1 MRKLAPLASEFYR
14 YLMLER
20 GLSRN
25 TCLAYAGDLG
35 AFLEYCEA
43 EKRDP
48 LKADSHFVEA
58 YLWALKADR
67 KLKSASIFRKTEALR
82 AFYRFLMLE
91 GRLSADPTRNFK
103 APRMAQRVPRFLSG
117 QEMEKLLTCPARDNF
132 ARMRT
137 VAAVELLYASGLR
150 ISELLDL
157 RLESV
162 NMQQGWIR
170 VFGKGAKERIVPVHR
185 AALETL
191 GRYTE
196 MRQARFGGLPGA
208 LSGKDPVKA
217 RDGTRKD
224 KTPGIQAAPEIFVN
238 RSGKKISRVQLWK
251 DILKLGKEADVRM
264 AVHPHLFRH
273 TFASH
278 LVQAGADLR
287 SVQEMLGHA
296 SLNNTQIYA
305 HVERSGVKAAHDKY
319 HPDK

>member
-1 MRKLAPLASEFYR
+1 MKKFAPLAAEFYR
-14 YLMLER
+14 YLTLER

-43 EKRDP
+43 LKSDP
-48 LKADSHFVEA
+48 LKADSHSVEE
-58 YLWALKADR
+58 YLWTLKADK
-67 KLKSASIFRKTEALR
+67 KLKSSSIFRKTEALR
-82 AFYRFLMLE
+82 SFYRFLMLD
-91 GRLSADPTRNFK
+91 GKLSADPTRNFK
-103 APRMAQRVPRFLSG
+103 APRMAQRVPKFLSG
-117 QEMEKLLTCPARDNF
+117 RDMEKLLTYPARDNF

-137 VAAVELLYASGLR
+137 VAAVELLYAAGLR
-150 ISELLDL
+150 ISELLGL
-157 RLESV
+157 RLEAV
-162 NMQQGWIR
+162 NIQQGWMR
-170 VFGKGAKERIVPVHR
+170 VFGKGAKERIVPVHQ
-185 AALETL
+185 AALGTL
-191 GRYTE
+191 KKY
-196 MRQARFGGLPGA
+196 MDLRQAKFGGRP
-208 LSGKDPVKA
+208 
-217 RDGTRKD
+217 
-224 KTPGIQAAPEIFVN
+224 AAAEIFVN

-251 DILKLGKEADVRM
+251 DILKLGKEADVAI

-305 HVERSGVKAAHDKY
+305 HVEKSGVKAAHEKF

>member
-1 MRKLAPLASEFYR
+1 MKKLAPWAAEFYR
-14 YLMLER
+14 YLSLER

-43 EKRDP
+43 LKRDP
-48 LKADSHFVEA
+48 LKADAQSVEE
-58 YLWALKADR
+58 YLWSLKAD
-67 KLKSASIFRKTEALR
+67 KNLKSSSIFRKTEALR
-82 AFYRFLMLE
+82 SFYRFLMLE
-91 GRLSADPTRNFK
+91 GKLAADPTRNFK
-103 APRMAQRVPRFLSG
+103 APKMPSRVPKFLSER
-117 QEMEKLLTCPARDNF
+117 EMEKLLACPARDNF

-137 VAAVELLYASGLR
+137 VAAIELLYAAGLR
-150 ISELLDL
+150 ISELLSL
-157 RLESV
+157 RLEAV
-162 NMQQGWIR
+162 NLQQGWLR
-170 VFGKGAKERIVPVHR
+170 VFGKGAKERIVPVHQ

-191 GRYTE
+191 KKYME
-196 MRQARFGGLPGA
+196 LRQAVFGGRP
-208 LSGKDPVKA
+208 
-217 RDGTRKD
+217 
-224 KTPGIQAAPEIFVN
+224 AAAEIFVN

-251 DILKLGKEADVRM
+251 DILKLGREAEVRM
-264 AVHPHLFRH
+264 PVHPHLFRH

-305 HVERSGVKAAHDKY
+305 HVEKSGVKAAHEKF

>member
-1 MRKLAPLASEFYR
+1 VKKLAPWAAEFYR
-14 YLMLER
+14 YLSLER

-43 EKRDP
+43 LKRDP
-48 LKADSHFVEA
+48 LKADAQSVEE
-58 YLWALKADR
+58 YLWSLKAD
-67 KLKSASIFRKTEALR
+67 KNLKSSSIFRKTEALR
-82 AFYRFLMLE
+82 SFYRFLMLE
-91 GRLSADPTRNFK
+91 GKLAADPTRNFK
-103 APRMAQRVPRFLSG
+103 APKMPSRVPKFLSER
-117 QEMEKLLTCPARDNF
+117 EMEKLLACPARDNF

-137 VAAVELLYASGLR
+137 VAAIELLYAAGLR
-150 ISELLDL
+150 ISELLSL
-157 RLESV
+157 RLEAV
-162 NMQQGWIR
+162 NLQQGWLR
-170 VFGKGAKERIVPVHR
+170 VFGKGAKERIVPVHQ

-191 GRYTE
+191 KKYME
-196 MRQARFGGLPGA
+196 LRQAVFGGRP
-208 LSGKDPVKA
+208 
-217 RDGTRKD
+217 
-224 KTPGIQAAPEIFVN
+224 AAAEIFVN

-251 DILKLGKEADVRM
+251 DILKLGREAEVRM
-264 AVHPHLFRH
+264 PVHPHLFRH

-305 HVERSGVKAAHDKY
+305 HVEKSGVKAAHEKF